1 VKEGIV
7 KIYTKGGDS
16 GQTGLFGGGRLSKSD
31 ARVESYGEIDELN
44 AVLGVVRTLALPP
57 EARTILGEIQA
68 QLFTLGAELATSNP
82 KRDVPQTQASWVEA
96 MERLIDQIDA
106 EIPQLRQF
114 ILPGGS
120 PAAAQLHLA
129 RTVCRRA
136 ERRVVA
142 LASGSEVPPMIV
154 VYLNRLSDLL
164 FMLARLANHRA
175 KVEEPVW
182 LAPRP

>member
-1 VKEGIV
+1 MPGESGPREQLEARANQRKACHGRILEVKEGIV

-57 EARTILGEIQA
+57 EARTILGEIRPNSHPG
-68 QLFTLGAELATSNP
+68 TELATSNP

-96 MERLIDQIDA
+96 MERLIESNRRRD
-106 EIPQLRQF
+106 PQLRQS

-120 PAAAQLHLA
+120 PAAALLHLA

-136 ERRVVA
+136 ERGW
-142 LASGSEVPPMIV
+142 L
-154 VYLNRLSDLL
+154 RLLRG
-164 FMLARLANHRA
+164 ARCR
-175 KVEEPVW
+175 
-182 LAPRP
+182 R